1 MVQLTK
7 EMKQYLL
14 AQKKNIEYQ
23 LQGLPAGS
31 FWQGYCQGKL
41 DQIDFALRFGTGD
54 WSREFG
60 GTIEKSRWKVKE
72 RILRKIKRMMGVHSP
87 SHPSEF

>member
-1 MVQLTK
+1 MVRLTK

-31 FWQGYCQGKL
+31 FWQGYYQGKL
-41 DQIDFALRFGTGD
+41 DQIDFTLRFGTGD

-60 GTIEKSRWKVKE
+60 GTIEKSR
-72 RILRKIKRMMGVHSP
+72 
-87 SHPSEF
+87 

>member
-1 MVQLTK
+1 MVRLTK

-41 DQIDFALRFGTGD
+41 DQIDFALRFGTGN
-54 WSREFG
+54 WSRKFG
-60 GTIEKSRWKVKE
+60 GTTEKFRREDKR
-72 RILRKIKRMMGVHSP
+72 RIRQKIRYLIQKFQGK
-87 SHPSEF
+87 

>member
-1 MVQLTK
+1 MARLTK

-14 AQKKNIEYQ
+14 AQKKNAEYQ
-23 LQGLPAGS
+23 LQGMPAGS
-31 FWQGYCQGKL
+31 FWQGYYQGKI

-54 WSREFG
+54 WSRRFG
-60 GTIEKSRWKVKE
+60 GTTEKSRWKVKE
-72 RILRKIKRMMGVHSP
+72 RILRKVKYMLGVRSP